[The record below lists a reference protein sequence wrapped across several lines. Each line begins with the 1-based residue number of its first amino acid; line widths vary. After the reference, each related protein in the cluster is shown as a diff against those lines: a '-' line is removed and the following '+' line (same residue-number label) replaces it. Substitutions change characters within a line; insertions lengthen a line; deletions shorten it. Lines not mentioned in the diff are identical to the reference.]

1 MKHHPAPQVRLG
13 FAFQRHPTP
22 KAWLRRA
29 LSVRRQDER
38 SRWSFWCAYW
48 KYSSPTS
55 ISITSSMT
63 GMK

>member
-1 MKHHPAPQVRLG
+1 MQHHPAPQVRLG
-13 FAFQRHPTP
+13 FAFQCHPTP

-29 LSVRRQDER
+29 LSVGRQDER
-38 SRWSFWCAYW
+38 NLWSFCRAYW

-55 ISITSSMT
+55 ISIISSMT